1 DDFPAV
7 RRNVKA
13 SDRIPWLQIG
23 ELPALP
29 RLQIDDP
36 EILFEITAEQHDELP
51 ATRQKTVTIASS
63 RYYYLGESVAA
74 AALVSSP
81 SLRIPVP
88 PTVRHRGSG
97 CRLVTRPAS
106 SRIRPRAEQVLRRRL
121 ALCTP
126 GYRRLRM
133 PQRR

>member
-1 DDFPAV
+1 TWYTYWGAAGYAQLQERRARNSV
-7 RRNVKA
+7 RDYR
-13 SDRIPWLQIG
+13 R
-23 ELPALP
+23 
-29 RLQIDDP
+29 
-36 EILFEITAEQHDELP
+36 
-51 ATRQKTVTIASS
+51 ATRPPACRPAKNGNDRLLLPLLS
-63 RYYYLGESVAA
+63 RAVGAA

-121 ALCTP
+121 TL
-126 GYRRLRM
+126 
-133 PQRR
+133 